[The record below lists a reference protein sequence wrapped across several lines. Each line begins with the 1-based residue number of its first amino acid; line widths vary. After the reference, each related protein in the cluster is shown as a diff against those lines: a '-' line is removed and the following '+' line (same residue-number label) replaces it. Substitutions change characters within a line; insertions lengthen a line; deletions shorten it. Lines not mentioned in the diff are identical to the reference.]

1 MDGSF
6 DSEGLTSG
14 TTDIRGVKRKIEQT
28 DPMTD
33 AASVSFRC
41 SPASPVNGSPSVS
54 TSKTTPSP
62 VKVAEITGNWLR
74 TVISPLP
81 SKPSS
86 KLEQILVVHGESIVD
101 EVIRRANILVT
112 ALFPTSRL
120 EQRFITS
127 LYRVNLIESSWSE
140 QRRSEAL
147 KLYYRILEAVC
158 ESEAQKLNTNDLSR
172 LLANERFHRCL
183 LACSAELVTAAQT
196 GISTLLPAVFE
207 RTGITAFDLSKV
219 IGIFI
224 VHEPSLPR
232 ELRRHLNSLEEQLL
246 ESMVWEKGSSLYDSL
261 IVARPALSDE
271 IHRLGLLAAPMP
283 SIDTIA
289 LHYSVSH
296 GGFPYPTILQ
306 NHNLSPVKDRNTT
319 TRQKGACSEHGDKA
333 LNHISPKS
341 PKIDSPLAFRGLQ
354 SQPELASPSLQNA
367 TLSPKQSNAQHGG
380 VACSDTAISILF
392 SKHCFASQMTKLAAI
407 RIQYTAERLKL
418 SQKFREKIYFLFQR
432 ILTQRPSLFFNRH
445 IDQIIICCFYAVV
458 SKVELT
464 FKQIIGNYRKQPH
477 CRSQFFLFVS
487 SNHEKNG
494 GQDVGIFA
502 FYNKIFLPS
511 VESLLDILH
520 AESPK
525 QVPEK
530 NTDDFP
536 SLHQMSPFPSLPDF
550 SPKKLSPSQNVYLSP
565 LRPSKKDTLNS
576 NVMTKSYYALV
587 GEIIR
592 PYESPSKQLSAINKC
607 LNRAPKARCMLKF
620 DNVDAVMISD
630 SVVAKSLCLQNNYS
644 ASSGVMP

>member
-1 MDGSF
+1 
-6 DSEGLTSG
+6 
-14 TTDIRGVKRKIEQT
+14 
-28 DPMTD
+28 MTD
-33 AASVSFRC
+33 AASVSSRF

-207 RTGITAFDLSKV
+207 RTRITAFDLSKV

-232 ELRRHLNSLEEQLL
+232 ELRRHLNSLEQQLL

-271 IHRLGLLAAPMP
+271 IHRLGLLTAPMP

-289 LHYSVSH
+289 LHYSVSY

-306 NHNLSPVKDRNTT
+306 NHNLSPGN
-319 TRQKGACSEHGDKA
+319 
-333 LNHISPKS
+333 LY
-341 PKIDSPLAFRGLQ
+341 AFQ
-354 SQPELASPSLQNA
+354 TS
-367 TLSPKQSNAQHGG
+367 
-380 VACSDTAISILF
+380 
-392 SKHCFASQMTKLAAI
+392 
-407 RIQYTAERLKL
+407 
-418 SQKFREKIYFLFQR
+418 
-432 ILTQRPSLFFNRH
+432 
-445 IDQIIICCFYAVV
+445 
-458 SKVELT
+458 
-464 FKQIIGNYRKQPH
+464 
-477 CRSQFFLFVS
+477 
-487 SNHEKNG
+487 
-494 GQDVGIFA
+494 
-502 FYNKIFLPS
+502 
-511 VESLLDILH
+511 
-520 AESPK
+520 
-525 QVPEK
+525 
-530 NTDDFP
+530 
-536 SLHQMSPFPSLPDF
+536 
-550 SPKKLSPSQNVYLSP
+550 
-565 LRPSKKDTLNS
+565 
-576 NVMTKSYYALV
+576 
-587 GEIIR
+587 
-592 PYESPSKQLSAINKC
+592 
-607 LNRAPKARCMLKF
+607 
-620 DNVDAVMISD
+620 
-630 SVVAKSLCLQNNYS
+630 
-644 ASSGVMP
+644 MP